1 MTSNITKLK
10 TLTMKNLKEILTN
23 SKQYL
28 QEGNFK
34 MASVEVSS
42 GIETCSQWN
51 KQILEEVNPNLS
63 LKDQFLFKQDYMV
76 NGKRIQYWS
85 EKFWTLL
92 EENGLDLVL
101 KNKPEIDALSTI
113 LLKSAVGGLQEEV
126 EYQY

>member
-10 TLTMKNLKEILTN
+10 TLIMKNLKEILTN

-34 MASVEVSS
+34 MASVEVSN

-113 LLKSAVGGLQEEV
+113 LLKSKVGGFQEEV

>member
-10 TLTMKNLKEILTN
+10 TLNMKNLKEILTN

-113 LLKSAVGGLQEEV
+113 LLKSAVGGFQEEV

>member
-113 LLKSAVGGLQEEV
+113 LLKSAVGGFQEEV

>member
-1 MTSNITKLK
+1 MTSNITNLK
-10 TLTMKNLKEILTN
+10 TLIMKNLNEILNN

-28 QEGNFK
+28 NQGNFK

-51 KQILEEVNPNLS
+51 KQIQEETNLNLS

-92 EENGLDLVL
+92 EDNNLDLVL
-101 KNKPEIDALSTI
+101 KNKPEIEALTSV
-113 LLKSAVGGLQEEV
+113 LLKSKVGSFQEEV

>member
-1 MTSNITKLK
+1 
-10 TLTMKNLKEILTN
+10 MKNLNEILKN

-28 QEGNFK
+28 NQGNFK
-34 MASVEVSS
+34 MASVEVSN

-51 KQILEEVNPNLS
+51 KQIQEETNLNLS

-92 EENGLDLVL
+92 EENNLDLVL
-101 KNKPEIDALSTI
+101 KNKPEIEALTSV
-113 LLKSAVGGLQEEV
+113 LLKSKVGSFQEEV

>member
-1 MTSNITKLK
+1 
-10 TLTMKNLKEILTN
+10 MKNLKEILTN

-34 MASVEVSS
+34 MASVEVSN

-113 LLKSAVGGLQEEV
+113 LLKSKVGGFQEEV

>member
-113 LLKSAVGGLQEEV
+113 LLKSKVGGLQEEV

>member
-1 MTSNITKLK
+1 MTSNITNLK
-10 TLTMKNLKEILTN
+10 TLIMKNLNEILKN

-28 QEGNFK
+28 NQGNFK
-34 MASVEVSS
+34 MASVEVSN

-51 KQILEEVNPNLS
+51 KQIQEETNLNLS

-92 EENGLDLVL
+92 EDNNLDLVL
-101 KNKPEIDALSTI
+101 KNKPEIEALTSV
-113 LLKSAVGGLQEEV
+113 LLKSKVGSFQEEV

>member
-1 MTSNITKLK
+1 MTSNITNLK
-10 TLTMKNLKEILTN
+10 TLIMKNLNEILNN

-28 QEGNFK
+28 NQGNFK
-34 MASVEVSS
+34 MASVEVSN

-51 KQILEEVNPNLS
+51 KQIGEQTNLNLS

-92 EENGLDLVL
+92 EENNLDLVL
-101 KNKPEIDALSTI
+101 KNKPEIEALTSV
-113 LLKSAVGGLQEEV
+113 LLKSKVGSFQEEV

>member
-10 TLTMKNLKEILTN
+10 TLIMKNLKEILTN

-34 MASVEVSS
+34 MASVEVSN

-92 EENGLDLVL
+92 EDNGLDLVL

-113 LLKSAVGGLQEEV
+113 LLKSKVGGFQEEV

>member
-1 MTSNITKLK
+1 
-10 TLTMKNLKEILTN
+10 MKNLNEILKN
-23 SKQYL
+23 SNQYL
-28 QEGNFK
+28 KEGNFK
-34 MASVEVSS
+34 MASVEVSN

-51 KQILEEVNPNLS
+51 KQIGEQTNLNLS

-92 EENGLDLVL
+92 EDNNLDLVL

>member
-34 MASVEVSS
+34 MASVEVSN

-92 EENGLDLVL
+92 EDNGLDLVL

-113 LLKSAVGGLQEEV
+113 LLKSKVGGFQEEV

>member
-1 MTSNITKLK
+1 
-10 TLTMKNLKEILTN
+10 MKNLKTVLEN
-23 SKQYL
+23 SINYL
-28 QEGNFK
+28 NEGNFK

-51 KQILEEVNPNLS
+51 RQIGEETNLNQS
-63 LKDQFLFKQDYMV
+63 LKDQFLFKQNYIV

-92 EENGLDLVL
+92 EDNNLDLVL
-101 KNKPEIDALSTI
+101 KNKPEMESLSTM
-113 LLKSAVGGLQEEV
+113 LLKNKVGSLQEEV

>member
-10 TLTMKNLKEILTN
+10 TLIMKNLKEILTN

-34 MASVEVSS
+34 MASVEVSN

-63 LKDQFLFKQDYMV
+63 LTDQFLFKQDYMV

-113 LLKSAVGGLQEEV
+113 LLKSKVGGFQEEV